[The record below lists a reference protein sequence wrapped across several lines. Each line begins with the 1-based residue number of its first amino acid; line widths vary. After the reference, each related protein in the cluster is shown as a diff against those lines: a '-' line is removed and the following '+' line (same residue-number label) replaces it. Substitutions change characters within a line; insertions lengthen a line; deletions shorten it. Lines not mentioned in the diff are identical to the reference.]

1 MMYIEGL
8 DERRKNKEWLGW
20 RLEMSMDRISGCF
33 DPAGIE
39 CLAAAYQDACT
50 ELHVTVADRA
60 LKEIVAKK
68 IISHALRGE
77 RDPILLR
84 DAVVAEL
91 RRSVFHW

>member
-1 MMYIEGL
+1 MYIEGL
-8 DERRKNKEWLGW
+8 VERRKWLGW
-20 RLEMSMDRISGCF
+20 RLEMPMDRISGCF

>member
-1 MMYIEGL
+1 MP
-8 DERRKNKEWLGW
+8 
-20 RLEMSMDRISGCF
+20 MDRIIGCF

-50 ELHVTVADRA
+50 ELQVTVADRA

-91 RRSVFHW
+91 RRSVFHC

>member
-1 MMYIEGL
+1 MP
-8 DERRKNKEWLGW
+8 
-20 RLEMSMDRISGCF
+20 MDWISGCF

-39 CLAAAYQDACT
+39 CLTAAYQDACT
-50 ELHVTVADRA
+50 ELHVTVADRV

-91 RRSVFHW
+91 RRPVSGS